1 MQNVQESSSLPL
13 EKETARE
20 SQRAWQRWNEYS
32 RECDGRQ
39 FPWRDVA
46 RDDAH
51 DACHLPDRKSI
62 SGKRNGKQGFDT
74 RPSRYKQGQGRE
86 RVYTSSVDVCH
97 GNGRLDASITAIFSS
112 VTITEQREREWRE
125 KSRQIDVTLAFVF
138 RTVAS
143 RLENVLLVSSDR
155 WRFDFRRQLLF
166 VKTNLFK
173 STPAI
178 LNTRRVIRPWN
189 LERQIFKFL
198 SWILQHFQTL
208 QADELRLI
216 RHLFVKAPENPQN
229 LQYSSS

>member
-112 VTITEQREREWRE
+112 VTITEQRERERME
-125 KSRQIDVTLAFVF
+125 GKKQTNRRYTRVRFSHGSFSLGKRLTSFFGSVTF
-138 RTVAS
+138 R
-143 RLENVLLVSSDR
+143 
-155 WRFDFRRQLLF
+155 F
-166 VKTNLFK
+166 
-173 STPAI
+173 
-178 LNTRRVIRPWN
+178 
-189 LERQIFKFL
+189 
-198 SWILQHFQTL
+198 
-208 QADELRLI
+208 
-216 RHLFVKAPENPQN
+216 
-229 LQYSSS
+229 SSSVAIRKNESFQKYSRDIEHTPSYQTVKFGTTNF